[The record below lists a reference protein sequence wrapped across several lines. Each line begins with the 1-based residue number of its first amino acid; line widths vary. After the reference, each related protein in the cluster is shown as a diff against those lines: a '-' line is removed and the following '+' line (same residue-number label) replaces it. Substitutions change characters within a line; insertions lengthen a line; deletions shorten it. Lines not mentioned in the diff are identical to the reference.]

1 MTTTSF
7 ILLVLTLTILFN
19 IGVFLFYKFKGENSN
34 ISKNELRKNRESNSD
49 TSYIKKVEYYQ
60 HEIRIEED
68 DDELEIEQ
76 TYDENS
82 TIITNQEPQFN
93 ANEVLDILN
102 KVNDVNDNDD
112 ITENFENVTIGSI
125 EESIENYSLK
135 DYIADRYNPL
145 EELDEDE
152 FIDNDFDKLISNGTS
167 LYDSNGNAKKISR
180 KEIFDVTLQKIPPF
194 KMDNGKN
201 IIEIDNEPDFDDEP
215 EFYN

>member
-112 ITENFENVTIGSI
+112 ITEKFENVTIGSI

-180 KEIFDVTLQKIPPF
+180 I
-194 KMDNGKN
+194 GK
-201 IIEIDNEPDFDDEP
+201 
-215 EFYN
+215 